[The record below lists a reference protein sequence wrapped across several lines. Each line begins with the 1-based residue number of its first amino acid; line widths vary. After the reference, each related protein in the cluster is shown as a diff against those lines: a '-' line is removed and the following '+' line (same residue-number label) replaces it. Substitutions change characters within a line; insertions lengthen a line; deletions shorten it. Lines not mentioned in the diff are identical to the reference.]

1 MTDRLY
7 YNDPYLQEFDA
18 TIERVE
24 RRGERLVV
32 TLDRT
37 AFYPSS
43 GGQPFDTG
51 ILGSLRVVE
60 VADEDD
66 GSVAHVVDPGTTNV
80 ELRTPNLEPRTNLEP
95 GTLNLEPG
103 QSVRGVID
111 WERRFDHMQQHSGQH
126 VLSAAFDRLF
136 GIRTMSFH
144 LGAAVS
150 TIDLARDVSPADI
163 AAAEGQANRIVW
175 EDRPVAIRFATAE
188 EAARL
193 PLRKE
198 PVRGGTLRL
207 IDVEGFDLSACG
219 GTHVARTGGI
229 GIIAIASWERF
240 KGGQRIEFLCGG
252 RALSAFR
259 SLRDAASSSVRLLS
273 VLPAE
278 LPASIERLQAEAKD
292 QKRSLAALQVELA
305 RYRAEELAGGAEQV
319 WLKPDATGACRLVAR
334 AIDADANGLK
344 ALATAITAKPGH
356 LVVFVSSS
364 TPALAVVARSADV
377 SVQAQQVLA
386 ALIKQFGGR
395 GGGKPEF
402 AQGGG
407 LAASP
412 DAILRAARAAI

>member
-7 YNDPYLQEFDA
+7 YNDPYLQAFDA

-24 RRGERLVV
+24 HRGERLVV

-37 AFYPSS
+37 VFYPSS

-51 ILGSLRVVE
+51 VLGPLRVVD
-60 VADEDD
+60 VIDEDD
-66 GSVAHVVDPGTTNV
+66 GSITHVVEPGTPNV
-80 ELRTPNLEPRTNLEP
+80 ELRTPNLEPRTPNPEPRTNLER

-103 QSVRGVID
+103 MTVRGAID
-111 WERRFDHMQQHSGQH
+111 WPRRFDHMQQHSGQH

-136 GIRTMSFH
+136 GVRTVSFH

-240 KGGQRIEFLCGG
+240 KGGLRIEFLCGG
-252 RALSAFR
+252 RALGAFR
-259 SLRDAASSSVRLLS
+259 SLRDAVSGSVRLLS

-278 LPASIERLQAEAKD
+278 LPASIERLQADAKD
-292 QKRSLAALQVELA
+292 QKRSLAALQGELA
-305 RYRAEELAGGAEQV
+305 RYRAEELAASAEPTAAG
-319 WLKPDATGACRLVAR
+319 KLVAR
-334 AIDADANGLK
+334 AVDADANGQK
-344 ALATAITAKPGH
+344 ALATAIAARPGY
-356 LVVFVSSS
+356 VVVLVSSS
-364 TPALAVVARSADV
+364 TPALAVVARSPDI
-377 SVQAQQVLA
+377 SLSAQQLLA
-386 ALIKQFGGR
+386 SLMAQFGGR

-412 DAILRAARAAI
+412 DAILKAARAAI